1 MTHGPNPSGS
11 GFNPTRPRADRIRF
25 VSDYTGEHV
34 LDQYLEHAERG
45 SRTLGDLLSDLFDTS
60 GNFNADLFE
69 FRQSSGSVQ
78 IRVGTYSPGQSE
90 EGWSTLSPTLR
101 AAGSFI
107 TQTTY
112 NQLELVGL
120 GSKLYIVN
128 TDGQSYPSAADFEA
142 ASTTDLLFDAATFG
156 DASEAIALQAA
167 TDAQASAALAL
178 DSLNQTNVAITTFQ
192 DPTTGS
198 LTLAQAAAASATTT
212 KSQIDTIYGDIQSI
226 QGNINS
232 NLTQTNTL
240 VSTVTNLANQSNTD
254 VATLNAIAT
263 QQTTDIANV
272 TSVAN
277 QNSLTLASI
286 TTEQVTLASTAA
298 SIAATQSNLDTAQ
311 AQVTTDAAAATAV
324 LQNSD
329 FIAVSNA
336 LNTSIATVSTNIA
349 AINTLNTSFSSIT
362 SSGTSVSTFASDIT
376 ALGPIATDIELV
388 SDNIDN
394 VIAAA
399 QAADVGSALEGALVI
414 GPLILL

>member
-1 MTHGPNPSGS
+1 MAHGPTPSGS
-11 GFNPTRPRADRIRF
+11 GFNLTRPRADRIKF
-25 VSDYTGEHV
+25 VSEYTGEHV
-34 LDQYLEHAERG
+34 LDTYLEHAERG
-45 SRTLGDLLSDLFDTS
+45 SRTLGDLLGDLFDTS

-69 FRQSSGSVQ
+69 FRQSSGAVQ

-90 EGWSTLSPTLR
+90 DGWSTLSPTLR
-101 AAGSFI
+101 AAGSFV

-142 ASTTDLLFDAATFG
+142 SSTTDLLFDAATFG

-167 TDAQASAALAL
+167 TDAQEASALAL
-178 DSLNQTNVAITTFQ
+178 DSLNQTNAAIATFQ

-212 KSQIDTIYGDIQSI
+212 KSQIDIIYGDIQNI

-240 VSTVTNLANQSNTD
+240 VSTVTNLANQSNAD

-263 QQTTDIANV
+263 QQTADIA
-272 TSVAN
+272 SISAIAAAN
-277 QNSLTLASI
+277 GNDLAYIQTELINLNNTASSI
-286 TTEQVTLASTAA
+286 ASTQ
-298 SIAATQSNLDTAQ
+298 SDLDATQT
-311 AQVTTDAAAATAV
+311 QVTTDAAAATAV
-324 LQNSD
+324 LQNAN

-336 LNTSIATVSTNIA
+336 LNTSIATVATNISSV
-349 AINTLNTSFSSIT
+349 NTLNDAFADIT
-362 SSGTSVSTFASDIT
+362 GVGTSISNFASDIT
-376 ALGPIATDIELV
+376 SLGVIASDIEVV

-399 QAADVGSALEGALVI
+399 QAADIGAALEGALVI
-414 GPLILL
+414 GPLILT